1 MVKDKDKD
9 KEKEK
14 PSSLDDY
21 IKSLSKELRAAKTF
35 FLKETRKA
43 EENFHKAM
51 TAAMHDYEKI
61 EYSKKRVPGALA
73 EAARSFNDRYEA
85 AYQAFGSATK
95 EALENFH
102 KKIEDLIG
110 V

>member
-1 MVKDKDKD
+1 MAKD

-14 PSSLDDY
+14 DKASSLDDY
-21 IKSLSKELRAAKTF
+21 IKSLSKELRAAKNYY
-35 FLKETRKA
+35 LKETKKA
-43 EENFHKAM
+43 EEGFHKAM
-51 TAAMHDYEKI
+51 VAAMHDYEKV

-73 EAARSFNDRYEA
+73 EAARSFSDRYEA

-95 EALENFH
+95 EALEHFH